1 MYNIIFYICN
11 RMAGYAAI
19 FSVRLRLLTRQSA
32 NAYSLT
38 ELPPRPYS
46 SMDQQGSSIVNCPS
60 KKTIMFNGESFFKG
74 DNFVRFREIR
84 LHEHWRRLVK
94 NIGWKNQNIM

>member
-32 NAYSLT
+32 YAYSLT
-38 ELPPRPYS
+38 ELPPPTLFIHGPARFINSQLSFEENNYV
-46 SMDQQGSSIVNCPS
+46 QRGIIFQG
-60 KKTIMFNGESFFKG
+60 G
-74 DNFVRFREIR
+74 
-84 LHEHWRRLVK
+84 
-94 NIGWKNQNIM
+94 